1 MNIKK
6 TYYINVII
14 NIINNYILILIAL
27 NNVEFFFK
35 NKNDIIKNGKK

>member
-27 NNVEFFFK
+27 MNFFFK
-35 NKNDIIKNGKK
+35 NKNDIKLSYK